1 MSLREFDLIDRYFS
15 DLEHEQSNV
24 ICGIGDDA
32 AVLDIPEGHELHVSV
47 DSFVHGIHFFPNTSA
62 YNIGYKSLAV
72 NLSDIA
78 AMGASPR
85 WATLALTLPEINDEW
100 LAGFARGF
108 ADLARKFGISLIG
121 GDTTS
126 GPLSVTIQIMGVAK
140 KGSAVLRSGA
150 SPGDLVYVSACL
162 GAASFASEALK
173 HKVDDG
179 AIPTHCL
186 HRLHRPEPR
195 VELGQHLNTLA
206 SAAID
211 ISDGLEA
218 DLNHILLSS
227 QVAAEVELVKLPVC
241 THLKKLENKNLLW
254 QLALAA
260 GDDYELC
267 FTLSQENKAELE
279 RRCKDLDYPLSCIG
293 SIVEGKGVRWL
304 EEGGAEMKMDL
315 QGFRHF

>member
-1 MSLREFDLIDRYFS
+1 MSLREFDLIDRFFS
-15 DLEHEQSNV
+15 ELDHEQSNV

-32 AVLDIPEGHELHVSV
+32 AVLNVPEGYELHVSV
-47 DSFVHGIHFFPNTSA
+47 DSFVQGIHFFPNTNA
-62 YNIGYKSLAV
+62 FNIGYKSLAV

-85 WATLALTLPEINDEW
+85 WATLALTIPDVNDEW
-100 LAGFARGF
+100 LRDFARGF

-126 GPLSVTIQIMGVAK
+126 GPLSVTIQIMGLAE
-140 KGSAVLRSGA
+140 KGSAILRSGS

-162 GAASFASEALK
+162 GAAAFAAEALK
-173 HKVDDG
+173 HKVEDS
-179 AIPTHCL
+179 AIPVHCL

-195 VELGQHLNTLA
+195 LELAQQLNGLA

-227 QVAAEVELVKLPVC
+227 QVAAEIELEKLPVC
-241 THLKKLENKNLLW
+241 SYLEKLENKDLLW
-254 QLALAA
+254 QLALAS

-267 FTLSQENKAELE
+267 FTISQENKIELE
-279 RRCKDLDYPLSCIG
+279 RRCKNLDYPVSCIG
-293 SIVEGKGVRWL
+293 SIVEGKGIHWL
-304 EEGGAEMKMDL
+304 GEGGREVNIDL